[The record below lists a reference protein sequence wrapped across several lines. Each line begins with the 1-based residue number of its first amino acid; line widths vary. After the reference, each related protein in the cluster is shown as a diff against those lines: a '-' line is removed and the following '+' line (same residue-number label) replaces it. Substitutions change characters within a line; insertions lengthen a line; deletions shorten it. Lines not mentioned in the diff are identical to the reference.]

1 MEPASAAS
9 AIGGVANPKN
19 KRFSLRTLY
28 SPSPRPESIVAS
40 NRKTREG
47 FATPGSS
54 RYHESSSTVSTR
66 SSSRGYSRRS
76 SGSVLTKD
84 TAATQSSDSGEDDV
98 TDLLKGY
105 ISDGRIRLDAG
116 EYKTAEDDFRK
127 ALSKMEAPRSRFSVD
142 STPSE
147 IRLLLSEACLGQKK
161 FDEATKFATAV
172 VDRIPDRHDE
182 TRLAAAHQLGIIYMQ
197 QDQLDRAEKNA
208 MAAVRGRQKQ
218 LGRTHP
224 LYCQSLELLNSIHK
238 KKGDGIEADAR
249 QVLSP
254 ATTGSGRSSFL
265 VRKAK
270 RLLAPSSTRVDL
282 RHKPLSVPQQAF
294 TKIYWQ
300 IHETCTAGD
309 YERAVALTGELLD
322 LYRKG
327 ENPDLIDLNTSHC
340 VKVRSMPLLFRSGM
354 IEAIRDG
361 GSSGMTSTASTKCS
375 PIHFFAALPGDH
387 CDEVQYL
394 LDHRVGVTTTVTVT
408 GRCSGSEDYIRDF
421 RPIDLAAIQGNFKV
435 FKLLYPHTPIPEDQ
449 ADPNVP
455 WRFAHTRPGNLRFI
469 QFLVQ
474 SGVDVTTGRSTS
486 RATMLHETAAW
497 GDVDMVNLLLS
508 VGARINAR
516 DSNGNT
522 PLLIALWTCYTL
534 CRMGKLNQARERVEV
549 VETIVKG
556 GADLNAV
563 SKNNNGIKFW
573 VLQIGKLNH
582 DLAESLRSVIGL
594 PESQPSSTGLLASTE
609 SYGRD
614 RSRRNT
620 YRFSRLLSHPS
631 QPRSAGGHVSTGNR
645 GSSDA

>member
-182 TRLAAAHQLGIIYMQ
+182 TRLAAAHQL
-197 QDQLDRAEKNA
+197 
-208 MAAVRGRQKQ
+208 
-218 LGRTHP
+218 
-224 LYCQSLELLNSIHK
+224 
-238 KKGDGIEADAR
+238 
-249 QVLSP
+249 
-254 ATTGSGRSSFL
+254 
-265 VRKAK
+265 
-270 RLLAPSSTRVDL
+270 
-282 RHKPLSVPQQAF
+282 
-294 TKIYWQ
+294 
-300 IHETCTAGD
+300 
-309 YERAVALTGELLD
+309 
-322 LYRKG
+322 
-327 ENPDLIDLNTSHC
+327 
-340 VKVRSMPLLFRSGM
+340 
-354 IEAIRDG
+354 
-361 GSSGMTSTASTKCS
+361 
-375 PIHFFAALPGDH
+375 DH

-497 GDVDMVNLLLS
+497 GDVDMSLFAASSVSQNLSPPAPGYWQVLR
-508 VGARINAR
+508 VMGATAADGTLIGSLVCYLIPLNPDLPGVTSPRVIE
-516 DSNGNT
+516 DQVT
-522 PLLIALWTCYTL
+522 PDATNLWPV
-534 CRMGKLNQARERVEV
+534 AP
-549 VETIVKG
+549 
-556 GADLNAV
+556 NAV
-563 SKNNNGIKFW
+563 GF
-573 VLQIGKLNH
+573 VF
-582 DLAESLRSVIGL
+582 
-594 PESQPSSTGLLASTE
+594 LLCV
-609 SYGRD
+609 
-614 RSRRNT
+614 T
-620 YRFSRLLSHPS
+620 Y
-631 QPRSAGGHVSTGNR
+631 
-645 GSSDA
+645 SSDHFRKRTFHIVFALCVALVGMIILVTIDGLHNKGIAYFACFLMVMGSYIP